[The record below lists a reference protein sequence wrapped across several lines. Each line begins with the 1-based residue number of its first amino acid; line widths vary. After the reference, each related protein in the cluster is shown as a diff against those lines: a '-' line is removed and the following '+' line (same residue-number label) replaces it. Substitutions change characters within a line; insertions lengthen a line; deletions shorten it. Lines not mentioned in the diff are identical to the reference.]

1 MNARVAICLSLCSGL
16 LLMACGGGS
25 DSPIE
30 NGASDAQ
37 PLAAP
42 DVLVSGAQQWRPS
55 IASTSRTAARL
66 MNVIVTGAGA
76 GGGPRVR
83 AFNAAGVPFS
93 TDFPAYECDW
103 PGGVRV
109 AVGDLN
115 GDGQAEIIT
124 GAGPGG
130 AARVRVFAG
139 NGAALVTDFH
149 AYTNSSGGVFVAAAD
164 LDGDGKAEI
173 ITGAGRGGS
182 PHVRA
187 FKADGH
193 RIPQTRTDSAPMTAR
208 SEAVCSLRRRIW
220 TAMARPKSSQAPVPA
235 AVHTFV
241 PSRQTARTPYPADPD
256 GFGAYEGNFRGGA
269 YVAATTELRVCELF
283 NLTARRPMTLP
294 PRPDRTAAA
303 RFFGPTKGSSTPQ
316 RTR

>member
-187 FKADGH
+187 FKADG
-193 RIPQTRTDSAPMTAR
+193 
-208 SEAVCSLRRRIW
+208 
-220 TAMARPKSSQAPVPA
+220 
-235 AVHTFV
+235 
-241 PSRQTARTPYPADPD
+241 TPYPADPD
-256 GFGAYEGNFRGGA
+256 GFGAYDGAFRGG
-269 YVAATTELRVCELF
+269 VFVTAADLDGDGKAEIITGAGPGGGPHVRAFKADGTHTVS
-283 NLTARRPMTLP
+283 RRPGWIRRL
-294 PRPDRTAAA
+294 
-303 RFFGPTKGSSTPQ
+303 
-316 RTR
+316 